1 MTDDTTK
8 GDRIAKVIARAGI
21 CSRREAER
29 LINEGK
35 VKVDRKTITSPALN
49 VTAKNIIAVNGKIL
63 PARESSRLW
72 RYHKPAGIVTTHKDP
87 EGRPTVFEQFP
98 SNFPRVISVGRLDIN
113 SEGLL
118 MLTNDGELARHM
130 ELPSTGWTRRYRA
143 RVHGNVDEKRLADL
157 AKGITID
164 GVRYNSIQVDVE
176 KKQRS
181 NTWLNISIKEGKNR
195 EIRKVM
201 EHLGLQV
208 TRLIRTAYGP
218 FQLGS
223 LPQKQI
229 DEVPTKVIKDQLGLS
244 SKDSKK
250 QKKSK

>member
-1 MTDDTTK
+1 MTDDTIK
-8 GDRIAKVIARAGI
+8 GERIAKVIARAGI

-29 LINEGK
+29 LINDGK

-49 VTAKNIIAVNGKIL
+49 VTAKNVIAVNGKII
-63 PARESSRLW
+63 PARDSSRIW
-72 RYHKPAGIVTTHKDP
+72 RYYKPAGIVTTHKDP
-87 EGRPTVFEQFP
+87 EGRPTVFEQLP
-98 SNFPRVISVGRLDIN
+98 ANFPRVISVGRLDIS

-118 MLTNDGELARHM
+118 LLTNDGELARHM

-143 RVHGNVDEKRLADL
+143 RVHGVVDEKRLADL
-157 AKGITID
+157 AKGITVD
-164 GVRYNSIQVDVE
+164 GVRYGSIQAVVE

-181 NTWLNISIKEGKNR
+181 NTWLSISIKEGKNR

-223 LPQKQI
+223 LPKGKTE
-229 DEVPTKVIKDQLGLS
+229 EVPTKVIKDQLGAS
-244 SKDSKK
+244 SKSNR
-250 QKKSK
+250 